1 MKGRTDM
8 SAKIET
14 EAAGAYADDAMMKAS
29 ITPPEYRVN
38 PEGRVRPVNWN
49 HITDEKDLEVWN
61 RLVSNFW
68 LPEKVPLSNDIPSWN
83 GLTEY
88 ERQTTVR
95 VFTGLTMLDTT
106 QATIGELVQIDH
118 ARTEQ
123 EQAIYTNIAFMQ
135 SVHARS
141 YSSVFSTLCSSDEID
156 RAYRWAVANDV
167 LQERVHA
174 VLREYVS
181 DDPLKRKV
189 ASTMLSSLML
199 YAGFYLPLY
208 FSSHAKLM
216 NTADMIRLILRD
228 KAIHGYY
235 SGYKFQR
242 GLEDRTEGD
251 RVMLE
256 KFTNDL
262 LDRLYDMEMVYSG
275 QIYEGFPFVDDVFA
289 FVRYNANKAL
299 MNLGYPARFGSDQTA
314 VSSEIL
320 AALSPSA
327 NENHDFFSGSGS
339 SYVMGHSESTDDGD
353 WDF

>member
-1 MKGRTDM
+1 M
-8 SAKIET
+8 SAKVET

-83 GLTEY
+83 GLTEH

-156 RAYRWAVANDV
+156 RAYRWAVGNDV

>member
-1 MKGRTDM
+1 M

-83 GLTEY
+83 GLTEH

-299 MNLGYPARFGSDQTA
+299 MNLGYPARFESDQTA

>member
-1 MKGRTDM
+1 M
-8 SAKIET
+8 SAKVET
-14 EAAGAYADDAMMKAS
+14 EAAGTYADDAMMKAS
-29 ITPPEYRVN
+29 ITPPAYRVN

-83 GLTEY
+83 GLTEH